1 MNCTTPCCS
10 CSCPPQ
16 PQAVEAQGVTLPVI
30 AQPTAVGSSPEQM
43 MTGSPSVPFNPQ
55 PGGGLAVFGFTT
67 PPPTDQ
73 SQPLLP
79 PSYTPHDPNPWHAPL
94 SEPPPEE
101 GTEQPMGAVGGK
113 GGTDK
118 KDKQSP
124 RFGRPG
130 SPAASAAAPRMGG
143 VGGTGGAGGVGGIN
157 APADTAPL
165 TPLERLRNLLSTFL
179 PTLNLT
185 FQYDE
190 PENDYTTSRQV
201 TDLLPNILRELDL
214 TGNGLNISVPI
225 AQAINANPALRAAGF
240 SAEVWYLPLASRTGE
255 LMNLTDAEA
264 AIQRPCNHAMVAITA
279 PSTIRG
285 PSSDVPF
292 LLDVATSNYLSE
304 NIMLCG
310 NWSDF
315 KEFIRHKL
323 AKDPATHSLVLNP
336 EEPENTQINH
346 NVSIYNSGNQS
357 VGEMLTRYFRQEA
370 VNLDI
375 LAAGMHQAWYGNNEP
390 SDLETDQS

>member
-10 CSCPPQ
+10 CSCPP
-16 PQAVEAQGVTLPVI
+16 PPAEVPAEAVITT
-30 AQPTAVGSSPEQM
+30 QPTAVNSSPEQM

-55 PGGGLAVFGFTT
+55 SGGSLTVFGFA
-67 PPPTDQ
+67 PPPPADQ

-79 PSYTPHDPNPWHAPL
+79 PSYTPHDPNPWRVPL

-101 GTEQPMGAVGGK
+101 GDEQPMGAVGGK

-118 KDKQSP
+118 KDEHKHKHKHKQSP
-124 RFGRPG
+124 QFGRPG

-157 APADTAPL
+157 APADAVPL
-165 TPLERLRNLLSTFL
+165 TPLDRLRNLLGTFL
-179 PTLNLT
+179 PNLNLT

-190 PENDYTTSRQV
+190 PEDDYTTSRPV
-201 TDLLPNILRELDL
+201 TDLLPNILRDLDL

-225 AQAINANPALRAAGF
+225 VEAINANPALRVAGF
-240 SAEVWYLPLASRTGE
+240 SAEVWYVPLASRTGE
-255 LMNLTDAEA
+255 LMNPTDARA
-264 AIQRPCNHAMVAITA
+264 AIPRPCNHAMVAIRN
-279 PSTIRG
+279 PGSE
-285 PSSDVPF
+285 VPF
-292 LLDVATSNYLSE
+292 LLDVATTNYLDQ

-310 NWSDF
+310 NWCDF
-315 KEFIRHKL
+315 KAFIRHKL
-323 AKDPATHSLVLNP
+323 AREAATHSLVLNP
-336 EEPENTQINH
+336 AEPENTQINH

-357 VGEMLTRYFRQEA
+357 VGEMLTRYFRQEV
-370 VNLDI
+370 VNLDD